1 MRKFFER
8 VLQSCSHPSAWFE
21 SFMVLLPKTCKP
33 LLPKDLRPICLTSHL
48 GKSFSRLVMSR
59 IMQDVQP
66 RLPHQCCAKHRQST
80 DYIWSMV
87 IVLQVQIF
95 IFHRKFSNLHD
106 EKISAFSPGQALTRA
121 GKEFFLWPYVLRNY
135 SVAGRGRW
143 LKPQTWRVFLRRCC
157 YVLPA

>member
-1 MRKFFER
+1 MKERLRAQSDVALYGYRFEKDYRCATATALEQQSKYEKKLRYHILEQTPNYRARLRESLKRNAMEIEFHKER
-8 VLQSCSHPSAWFE
+8 VRRKE
-21 SFMVLLPKTCKP
+21 EEE
-33 LLPKDLRPICLTSHL
+33 
-48 GKSFSRLVMSR
+48 RL
-59 IMQDVQP
+59 
-66 RLPHQCCAKHRQST
+66 
-80 DYIWSMV
+80 V